1 MPAPGVLTADLDDEL
16 VLLAPISG
24 IYYGLDEVGR
34 AIWKQIEEMRPIATV
49 RDRVLEQYDVEPERL
64 EADLD
69 EFLRDLADEGLI
81 VLIDRPPR

>member
-16 VLLAPISG
+16 VLLAPVSG
-24 IYYGLDEVGR
+24 IYYGVDEIGR
-34 AIWKQIEEMRPIATV
+34 AIWKQIEEMQPVATV

-64 EADLD
+64 DADVD
-69 EFLRDLADEGLI
+69 EFLRDLAGEGLI